1 MRAKIQKTHYLR
13 LAVLTF
19 SYLCSMKIGIIVA
32 MDKEFIQLKS
42 ILEHTETEYRNH
54 RQGKLCRWCCRNDK
68 QL

>member
-19 SYLCSMKIGIIVA
+19 SYLCRMKIGIIVA
-32 MDKEFIQLKS
+32 MDKEFMQLKS

-54 RQGKLCRWCCRNDK
+54 K
-68 QL
+68 